1 VISPLKKKTILGVI
15 WAGFGSI
22 GSQAIHYIVL
32 LLLAWLLEPADFGL
46 LGIAMM
52 FILFTQAIT
61 ELGFGA
67 AIIQHP
73 EIKEP
78 GLSTAFWANLAIG
91 IVLGVITYFGA
102 EVITGFIGD
111 VKAAP
116 LLEVLAVIFPITAV
130 AVVPRALLEKQLEF
144 RQLTTCDF
152 ASEVAFGI
160 TGISMA
166 LLGYGVWSLVG
177 AAIAQRLFN
186 SIALFLIIKWRPK
199 VKFSYDS
206 MQSLIHFGGF
216 AMIASLL
223 NKGVANIDY
232 FVIGRWL
239 GTEALGFYT
248 LAFQLSVVPERRVIA
263 VIQRVVF
270 PAFSVVQDNL
280 KRLTSGFKESLRYLF
295 VALSALCFFGVIL
308 APWFIEALYSDKW
321 QATIVP
327 LQILAVAGFFY
338 GFEVSEMVFY
348 AVGKPQLRIWII
360 GLRMCLFMVFAITFG
375 VSNGIVG
382 IALSLTLSVAIASIV
397 SLFLVA
403 KVTYTRWVEF
413 LQPIWPSV
421 LSAIVASILVLAIM
435 FLLRTVIEDV
445 SPWIILI
452 SSGLTLVG
460 LYSIMIVM
468 TYPTILDQVRTGMRQ
483 VIRR

>member
-1 VISPLKKKTILGVI
+1 MISPLKKKTILGII

-32 LLLAWLLEPADFGL
+32 LILAWLLEPEDFGL

-78 GLSTAFWANLAIG
+78 GLSTAFWSNLLIG
-91 IVLGVITYFGA
+91 TILGLLTYKGA
-102 EVITGFIGD
+102 AVVTEFIGD
-111 VKAAP
+111 VDAAP

-130 AVVPRALLEKQLEF
+130 SVVPSALLEKQLEF
-144 RQLTTCDF
+144 RRLSTRDF
-152 ASEVAFGI
+152 ASEVAFGVI
-160 TGISMA
+160 GISLA

-177 AAIAQRLFN
+177 AAIAQRTFNAIMLFW
-186 SIALFLIIKWRPK
+186 IVPWRPK
-199 VKFSYDS
+199 FQFSYDS
-206 MQSLIHFGGF
+206 LKSLIHFGGY
-216 AMIASLL
+216 AMIAALL

-239 GTEALGFYT
+239 GTEALGYYT

-280 KRLTSGFKESLRYLF
+280 KRLTSGFKESLRYLYM
-295 VALSALCFFGVIL
+295 VLSPLTIFGIVL
-308 APWFIEALYSDKW
+308 APWFIKTLYGDKW
-321 QATIVP
+321 QASILP
-327 LQILAVAGFFY
+327 MQILVIAGFFY
-338 GFEVSEMVFY
+338 GFEVAEMVYY
-348 AVGKPQLRIWII
+348 ALGKPQLRIWII
-360 GLRMCLFMVFAITFG
+360 GVRIGLFALFAAIFG

-382 IALSLTLSVAIASIV
+382 IAVSLSLSVAIAASVSFFIIVGLTQSSWKSI
-397 SLFLVA
+397 
-403 KVTYTRWVEF
+403 
-413 LQPIWPSV
+413 LQPIWNALKSALVAGLPVIVV
-421 LSAIVASILVLAIM
+421 LFVFRDEIADIQPGL
-435 FLLRTVIEDV
+435 
-445 SPWIILI
+445 ILI
-452 SSGLTLVG
+452 STGLILVTLYILTV
-460 LYSIMIVM
+460 LTI
-468 TYPTILDQVRTGMRQ
+468 YPQFYGQLRAGFFQ
-483 VIRR
+483 VIKK